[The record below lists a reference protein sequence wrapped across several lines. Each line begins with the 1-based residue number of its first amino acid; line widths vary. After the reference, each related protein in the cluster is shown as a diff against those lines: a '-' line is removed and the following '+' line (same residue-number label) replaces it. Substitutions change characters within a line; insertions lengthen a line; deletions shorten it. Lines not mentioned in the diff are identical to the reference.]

1 MIWQYGQYQSEVTL
15 TDKLSFIQKTEQ
27 FKKIYQVNLLYIII
41 KLE

>member
-15 TDKLSFIQKTEQ
+15 IDKLSFIQKTEQ
-27 FKKIYQVNLLYIII
+27 FLKIYQVNLLYIII